1 MSLTSQ
7 ATSTTTS
14 CTVSSCTIPSTTI
27 TIMSS
32 PTRVSSVESGST
44 MIASSVI
51 PRTTN
56 VNNDIIN
63 DDVLPESVSITLNK
77 STDDMA
83 DKGDYSSDDDSSDHS
98 SKDNASTT
106 NISLV
111 NNPELKADCAS
122 VENKLDNIISWCQK
136 ISNEQSTCKEDLQA
150 LKTSLNDS
158 LISLNTRI
166 KNGEDRIDGLENQV
180 FFINDNISSLK
191 DDVNLLSDK
200 LNKLS
205 VDITQGSP
213 VNNLVLDL
221 STEVVVFGIPFS
233 HTEELQSIITSLCKS
248 IDFNSSLVIDSGRL
262 DIRSSQ
268 KQLKKTAIPTCNLPD
283 PVMLNEFINV
293 QQLSSNSSSPV
304 DKSSSFPE
312 NDDEELSL
320 NSPRHPDSPS
330 LDGNID
336 QINSPHCS
344 NDVIDLSVKLNCT
357 DITDQDCEYQN
368 TPN

>member
-1 MSLTSQ
+1 MSVEAGIFPERIKKTNY
-7 ATSTTTS
+7 S
-14 CTVSSCTIPSTTI
+14 CSVKDCISRAEKNFNLRFHMFPKPNKYIIKNKNLETVDRFLVWKNLLKI
-27 TIMSS
+27 TKVTNY
-32 PTRVSSVESGST
+32 TRVCSLHFSKCDY
-44 MIASSVI
+44 I
-51 PRTTN
+51 
-56 VNNDIIN
+56 
-63 DDVLPESVSITLNK
+63 LP
-77 STDDMA
+77 
-83 DKGDYSSDDDSSDHS
+83 
-98 SKDNASTT
+98 
-106 NISLV
+106 
-111 NNPELKADCAS
+111 
-122 VENKLDNIISWCQK
+122 
-136 ISNEQSTCKEDLQA
+136 
-150 LKTSLNDS
+150 
-158 LISLNTRI
+158 
-166 KNGEDRIDGLENQV
+166 
-180 FFINDNISSLK
+180 
-191 DDVNLLSDK
+191 
-200 LNKLS
+200 
-205 VDITQGSP
+205 
-213 VNNLVLDL
+213 
-221 STEVVVFGIPFS
+221 
-233 HTEELQSIITSLCKS
+233 
-248 IDFNSSLVIDSGRL
+248 